1 MQSNDKERRRRTR
14 VPLSVPVIVT
24 SLDKHIKFHETC
36 ETLDISSGGA
46 QLRLSCA
53 LPTGTRVRLDILNCD
68 RVTQGWVVRSGPYG
82 KKGWR
87 VGVQLIE
94 QTGNFW
100 GISAPPKDW
109 QESRSRHRGDEMV
122 WIKDVY

>member
-24 SLDKHIKFHETC
+24 TLDQHIKLQETC

-46 QLRLSCA
+46 QLRLSRA
-53 LPTGTRVRLDILNCD
+53 VPTGTRIRLDILNCD
-68 RVTQGWVVRSGPYG
+68 RVTKGWVVRSVPYE
-82 KKGWR
+82 KKGWG

-100 GISAPPKDW
+100 GISTPPKDW
-109 QESRSRHRGDEMV
+109 EESRSLRRGDEMA